1 MQAQVHLLSTT
12 RQKLITAAVVA
23 FLAVM
28 AMVPGAYATS
38 IVPEEESATGE
49 AAARSGVS
57 NPVLSRDQIQFFED
71 NWYLYTDAPDA
82 GDNLAAVEPGT
93 DDQAGELRP
102 QNVEEFEAMERAPGL
117 YTESPDAGSPARDGS
132 VDAGLA
138 HDEMEFLE
146 DNWYLFIDTPNG
158 GDNPAA
164 IEPDTDDQA
173 DEHRP
178 QNVEEFEAMERAPDL
193 YTEAP
198 DAGSPA
204 GDDSVDAGLTHR
216 EMQFLEDNWYLSP
229 DVAIVEDE
237 DDAGAAAGNPSQT
250 REEIQFN
257 EDNWNFDSGEPIS
270 EDDAAES
277 GPASL
282 DGNNV
287 DRADALAE
295 LQNGAGEV
303 VDDRSHDELTY
314 PWGGFLEHD
323 Y

>member
-49 AAARSGVS
+49 AAARSIEENADIS
-57 NPVLSRDQIQFFED
+57 QEQIQFI
-71 NWYLYTDAPDA
+71 
-82 GDNLAAVEPGT
+82 
-93 DDQAGELRP
+93 
-102 QNVEEFEAMERAPGL
+102 
-117 YTESPDAGSPARDGS
+117 
-132 VDAGLA
+132 
-138 HDEMEFLE
+138 E
-146 DNWYLFIDTPNG
+146 DNWYLFIDSPDV

-173 DEHRP
+173 DELRP